1 MFNKLIS
8 TLFPSPCICCGYLGE
23 ILCSRCFYKLQFEPH
38 VREIDGMK
46 ICSAM
51 YFEENSILEKLIYS
65 FKYEHYAEIYKIFVP
80 YMKKSL
86 ELLTD
91 LNDLVFVPVP
101 LHKKRE
107 LDRGYNQS
115 YLIAKAVSKALG
127 FEILNLLE
135 RVKNTESQAQ
145 TKSMEDRRNNIKDA
159 FSVNGIIPENRQIVL
174 VDDIVTT
181 ASTIIECKNVL
192 NRSGATNIIALT
204 LASRE
209 KNNSGNRCFEKRR

>member
-1 MFNKLIS
+1 MFTKIS
-8 TLFPSPCICCGYLGE
+8 SILFPSPCIFCGYLGE
-23 ILCSRCFYKLQFEPH
+23 ILCPGCFYKLKFEPH
-38 VREIDGMK
+38 VRELGDMK
-46 ICSAM
+46 VCSGM
-51 YFEENSILEKLIYS
+51 YFEDNSVVEKLVYI

-107 LDRGYNQS
+107 LERGYNQS
-115 YLIAKAVSKALG
+115 DLIAKALSKVLG
-127 FEILNLLE
+127 FEVLNLLT
-135 RVKNTESQAQ
+135 RVRNTNSQA
-145 TKSMEDRRNNIKDA
+145 KIKNAEERLNNIKDA
-159 FSVNGIIPENRQIVL
+159 FSVNGIIPKDKQIIL

-181 ASTIIECKNVL
+181 GSTILECKSVL
-192 NRSGATNIIALT
+192 TRSGATKVIALT

-209 KNNSGNRCFEKRR
+209 KSNFRDRRV

>member
-1 MFNKLIS
+1 
-8 TLFPSPCICCGYLGE
+8 
-23 ILCSRCFYKLQFEPH
+23 
-38 VREIDGMK
+38 
-46 ICSAM
+46 
-51 YFEENSILEKLIYS
+51 
-65 FKYEHYAEIYKIFVP
+65 
-80 YMKKSL
+80 
-86 ELLTD
+86 
-91 LNDLVFVPVP
+91 VP

-181 ASTIIECKNVL
+181 ASTIIECKNAL
-192 NRSGATNIIALT
+192 NRSGATNVIALT

-209 KNNSGNRCFEKRR
+209 KNNSGDRRFEKRR